1 MPWTISTMPRK
12 RPEVTSGWTSLRL
25 LNTAASGGATAAP
38 MRMPTT
44 SPTNDGP
51 TQLIPRRKPETRAAT
66 MRRMTMPSSRS
77 TADSLAAAGA
87 AAPIVIA
94 PVGASARML
103 RGRRG
108 VAQPGSAPALGGAGM
123 RGGRDNEVDG
133 SAPISPKRG
142 ANPAHSNGRHEGH
155 EHAPTQRAR
164 RSPVLSALR
173 FTMRG
178 TTTHQATMLSTL
190 TTDSLIPMDHPIRRI
205 KPVVEAVLAELAPEF
220 DAMYA
225 RTGRQTPLSGGL
237 GVQRRPRPLQA
248 GPPRRGRLR
257 RWRHHRFHRRP

>member
-1 MPWTISTMPRK
+1 
-12 RPEVTSGWTSLRL
+12 
-25 LNTAASGGATAAP
+25 
-38 MRMPTT
+38 
-44 SPTNDGP
+44 
-51 TQLIPRRKPETRAAT
+51 
-66 MRRMTMPSSRS
+66 
-77 TADSLAAAGA
+77 
-87 AAPIVIA
+87 
-94 PVGASARML
+94 
-103 RGRRG
+103 
-108 VAQPGSAPALGGAGM
+108 M

-237 GVQRRPRPLQA
+237 GVQSGDPDQVEALVIDVEVEEEQTRRSATTAWSGSLRLSLQFRQPTRSGSGSNPAGAGGTPAGNPRLPPQPDLLAPTHSRRAPPVPARGGRHGATGA
-248 GPPRRGRLR
+248 GRCAAPPPRAGTHGATRGGSDPSPRGRGGGARAAWHRAR
-257 RWRHHRFHRRP
+257 RSRLPTAWGRR